1 MSKCIIPWTKAEDE
15 AIIRAIGSMPKSSN
29 YAKTF
34 KEISKR
40 LNRTESAIAQRWYRD
55 LTKNNTTKSTK
66 QTKSNISDKN
76 SSIKELL
83 EYARKHYPVGTVVK
97 SCMSGNLF
105 KLIDNITLN
114 YGDIY
119 ATGIDKENPNIE
131 STFCLYC
138 KVINQWSTKVDS
150 TINFPEKESEQQSVE
165 VKEKGIFLNVPK
177 LEQLSINFLKE
188 IASAKIE
195 TASKKELIDII
206 VE

>member
-83 EYARKHYPVGTVVK
+83 EYARKHYPVGTEFVCTYDMLAHKVTVAEYFNINSEIWVDCGKTNQKLFDGYKWARVVSK
-97 SCMSGNLF
+97 PNQPDTNTEEVKPKQKGVFLDVSKLESLSITSLRELAVTKLVDVDKK
-105 KLIDNITLN
+105 KLIDL
-114 YGDIY
+114 
-119 ATGIDKENPNIE
+119 
-131 STFCLYC
+131 
-138 KVINQWSTKVDS
+138 
-150 TINFPEKESEQQSVE
+150 
-165 VKEKGIFLNVPK
+165 
-177 LEQLSINFLKE
+177 
-188 IASAKIE
+188 
-195 TASKKELIDII
+195 I